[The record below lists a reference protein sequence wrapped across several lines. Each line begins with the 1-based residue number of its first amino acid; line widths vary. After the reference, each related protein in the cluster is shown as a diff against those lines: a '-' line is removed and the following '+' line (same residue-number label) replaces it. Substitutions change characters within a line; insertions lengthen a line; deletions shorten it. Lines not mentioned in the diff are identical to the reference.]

1 MNDTLALGLII
12 ADYARRDDFEGMWD
26 DLQTVYE
33 RGSTLQELATE
44 LIAAD
49 KEFLNEQQA

>member
-26 DLQTVYE
+26 DLQLVYE
-33 RGSTLQELATE
+33 RGSTLQELATD

-49 KEFLNEQQA
+49 KGFIAEQQA

>member
-26 DLQTVYE
+26 DLQLVYE

>member
-26 DLQTVYE
+26 DLQLVYK

-49 KEFLNEQQA
+49 KEFIAEQQA

>member
-26 DLQTVYE
+26 DLQLVYE

-49 KEFLNEQQA
+49 KEFIAEQQA